1 MAISKNS
8 AKNIITQKK
17 VKPFKIVKNSGN
29 APNNEG
35 TSALKK
41 IENNLLTTSEGLEK
55 IFDSIDD
62 GITLVS
68 LDGIVLDCNQAS
80 LALLGLTRREELIG
94 KNVYDRITP
103 EDKQQAIND
112 ASQVLKT
119 GKIVSQ
125 VRFLKK
131 SGVPFW
137 AEISVTVLYDNNRQP
152 ALFLGVT
159 RDITERK
166 RILQEL
172 KESEEIYRTL
182 FDSSDDGFILVE
194 PIFDE
199 NNYTFDY
206 RFLKVNPAYER
217 LTGAKSGEV
226 LGKRVKEVAPDL
238 DKSLFSLVDFV
249 IKNQKAKHNEF
260 FDQHSDKWY
269 DSYYFPFGKNRVG
282 ILFRDISKQKSVE
295 AALRSSEERYRLY
308 VESSPVAFFVIDSEQ
323 KYIQVNDAASRLLGY
338 TKEEL
343 LKMTIFDVTFKEDIP
358 LAEDQYKELMQN
370 GKSIR
375 EFRLKKKDGQPVYII
390 LNTILLSDGKA
401 MAFCENITERKNLEK
416 HLHDNERLAT
426 IGQTASMVGH
436 DIRNP
441 LQAIIGDLFLIENTI
456 KAHPTCPSKDFV
468 ESLEGINENIFY
480 INKIVSDLQDYTR
493 TIKATLAEVDVRSL
507 IFTALEGRKIPE
519 GIQLQVDVKNGLRL
533 ITDVTYFKRII
544 SNLVGNAIQA
554 MPNGGKVTIT
564 AAQNKDSVAITVAD
578 TGVGIKDE
586 DKVNLFKPLFTT
598 KAKGQGLGL
607 AVVKRFVDALNGS
620 IALDTEVGR
629 GTKFTISLPNNQP
642 IEAQQKPRNHNPK

>member
-1 MAISKNS
+1 MAIRNNS
-8 AKNIITQKK
+8 AKNIITQKN
-17 VKPFKIVKNSGN
+17 VKPFEIVKNPVKV
-29 APNNEG
+29 PNDEG
-35 TSALKK
+35 ITALKK
-41 IENNLLTTSEGLEK
+41 IENNLLRTEEGLEK

-68 LDGIVLDCNQAS
+68 LDGKVLDCNKAS
-80 LALLGLTRREELIG
+80 LALLGLTRREEIIG
-94 KNVYDRITP
+94 KNVYDRIVP

-131 SGVPFW
+131 SGVPLW

-182 FDSSDDGFILVE
+182 FDSSDDGFILAE
-194 PIFDE
+194 PIFD
-199 NNYTFDY
+199 NNYVSDY
-206 RFLKVNPAYER
+206 KFLKVNPAYER
-217 LTGAKSGEV
+217 LTGAKSGDV
-226 LGKRVKEVAPDL
+226 LGKRAKEVAPNL
-238 DKSLFSLVDFV
+238 DKSIFSLVDFV

-260 FDQHSDKWY
+260 FDEYSGKWY

-282 ILFRDISKQKSVE
+282 ILFRDISKQKNVE

-343 LKMTIFDVTFKEDIP
+343 LKLTIFDVTFKEDIP
-358 LAEDQYKELMQN
+358 LAEDQYKELLQN

-493 TIKATLAEVDVRSL
+493 TIKPALAEVDLRSL

-519 GIQLQVDVKNGLRL
+519 GIQLQVDVKDDVRL
-533 ITDVTYFKRII
+533 VTDVTYLKRIVA
-544 SNLVGNAIQA
+544 NLVGNAIQA
-554 MPNGGKVTIT
+554 MPDGGKLTIA

-620 IALDTEVGR
+620 IVFDTQVDK
-629 GTKFTISLPNNQP
+629 GTKFTVNLPNNQTV
-642 IEAQQKPRNHNPK
+642 EALTKT